1 MRQAREGALFR
12 PRGAHALHTL
22 RLRSITFT
30 SAAELST
37 LRHTPVAQM
46 LIVSLPVTD
55 SITNAHKTLHG
66 GAIATAIDI
75 FTSAQARHTHAS
87 MQKPAQAFVLARD
100 L

>member
-1 MRQAREGALFR
+1 
-12 PRGAHALHTL
+12 
-22 RLRSITFT
+22 
-30 SAAELST
+30 
-37 LRHTPVAQM
+37 M
-46 LIVSLPVTD
+46 LIVSLPVPD
-55 SITNAHKTLHG
+55 SITHAHKTLHG